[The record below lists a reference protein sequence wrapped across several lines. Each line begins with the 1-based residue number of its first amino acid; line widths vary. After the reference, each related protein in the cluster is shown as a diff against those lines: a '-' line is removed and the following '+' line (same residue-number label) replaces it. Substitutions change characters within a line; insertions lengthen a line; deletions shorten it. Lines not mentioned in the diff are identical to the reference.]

1 VARLVAES
9 LAYSDE
15 ASRAIARLITHDSD
29 STLRMPFI
37 IERDTRELLG
47 ASLRYTPTRIIIIA
61 LARALPRLRGA
72 YNASDL

>member
-1 VARLVAES
+1 
-9 LAYSDE
+9 
-15 ASRAIARLITHDSD
+15 
-29 STLRMPFI
+29 MPFI